1 MAAELVIGPMKSSVQ
16 EHSLQIVTVQCIN
29 KRIRNSRDFSFFL
42 YKPRRRK
49 NSEEVADIFLKN
61 DFSKATV
68 GWNIG
73 NIRSIK

>member
-16 EHSLQIVTVQCIN
+16 EHSLQLATVQCIN
-29 KRIRNSRDFSFFL
+29 KRIRNSGDFSFFL

-49 NSEEVADIFLKN
+49 NSEEVADIFLNN

-68 GWNIG
+68 G
-73 NIRSIK
+73 